1 MSTAY
6 ERYNTGRGERGRA
19 PIRESTFAAMEEVG
33 VFAKDIEAW
42 LEGSTAVYA
51 AKLAKAAE
59 AADYWRS
66 IAPHWGD
73 NDPKNKKPP
82 TGLGQGGTGVP
93 NYPDDYAASIK
104 VTRHD
109 GTVAVGTEL
118 MPLAAFLEYG
128 TDRTPA
134 FACGARTLAAFGGGS
149 ADSTARI
156 TDKLFI
162 G

>member
-1 MSTAY
+1 MS
-6 ERYNTGRGERGRA
+6 RFSDYNEARGSRGRA
-19 PIRESTFAAMEEVG
+19 PIRASTFAAMEEVG
-33 VFAKDIEAW
+33 IFTKDIEAW

-51 AKLAKAAE
+51 AKQAKAAE
-59 AADYWRS
+59 VADYWRS

-73 NDPKNKKPP
+73 NPPKGKQPP
-82 TGLGQGGTGVP
+82 SGLGQGGTGVP

-104 VTRHD
+104 VMRHD

-128 TDRTPA
+128 TEKTPA

-149 ADSTARI
+149 ADETARI